1 MPSLSAVHAGAEAS
15 NASVETPIIASFFYL
30 ATYRPQQ
37 LQVVA
42 VELNRRS
49 PDGEW
54 ALLRVKGTIKIQRAF
69 AAVLRVVLCL
79 AISM

>member
-30 ATYRPQQ
+30 ATYGHSIAGR
-37 LQVVA
+37 VA